1 MNKKTLGKIA
11 LGTIVGFGVAFYGLN
26 YLRTNKP
33 TDIYYINAD
42 ETNVSGKEHDDLV
55 VGFGKNQTSELYL
68 RNKDGEFENV
78 NLVRKREE
86 RDNDKWYNE
95 QFKDVE
101 KTIKGLKKT
110 LDDLTE

>member
-86 RDNDKWYNE
+86 RDNDKWYSE
-95 QFKDVE
+95 QSKEVKETYRNFRFQ
-101 KTIKGLKKT
+101 
-110 LDDLTE
+110 LDNLTE